1 MPTLIR
7 TRQQKKTSPTPPR
20 GLFLLPLS
28 LPGSLLLVACC
39 FLTFA
44 GCRNSVP
51 SEQTGPPAETE
62 SSNAPKAA
70 PTELSPKATEALQQ
84 ATALLQG
91 QDFAAAA
98 TLLETVTESHPDH
111 PRAWRLLGL
120 AHHQNGD
127 FEKALP
133 YHLKAAEFETTR
145 WQGKYQAAAAYARLD
160 NVDKA
165 FELLETVREGGKFNL
180 TGIGLDPDLG
190 TLRDDPRF
198 SALLPQPE
206 DFAEPFVEEVRVLH
220 EWLGESES
228 DAFGW
233 IARNIGD
240 VDGDGLSDVT
250 TSAPGK
256 AAEGPQAGKVYVYSS
271 GSGKLLWSRTGQP
284 GHQLGQ
290 GIEAAGDTNGDGIPD
305 VIAGAPG
312 GERAF
317 VYSGRDGA
325 LLLTLEGT
333 QEGETFG
340 HKVCDVGDFDGDGHG
355 DVLVGAPL
363 NDQEAED
370 AGRAAVFSGKDGSV
384 LFEVFGQEAGDRFGN
399 AGAGLSRGGHTW
411 LVVGAPNAGPED
423 RGRAYV
429 YRDGAPTPHFIIE
442 AEATGARLGG
452 MFVSMVGDV
461 DSDGTPDIYA
471 SDWADGSLGPSTGR
485 IYVHSG
491 ADGRRLFNLG
501 GEAAGDGFGIGP
513 ADAGDVDG
521 DGHDDLI
528 IGAWQHRSAA
538 PSGGKVYLYSGKDG
552 SLLRAITSK
561 VPGETFGFDATGMG
575 DIDGDGRIDYL
586 LTSAWS
592 AIRGARSGRMFIV
605 AG

>member
-1 MPTLIR
+1 MPTPVQK
-7 TRQQKKTSPTPPR
+7 RQPTTPLRAFFSSPV
-20 GLFLLPLS
+20 GLSRSILALAL
-28 LPGSLLLVACC
+28 GC
-39 FLTFA
+39 LTTL
-44 GCRNSVP
+44 GCHNQVP
-51 SEQTGPPAETE
+51 SEETAPPPASD
-62 SSNAPKAA
+62 SSPSSSGAPAEVDPEVAA
-70 PTELSPKATEALQQ
+70 AIQQ

-91 QDFAAAA
+91 QDFEAAA
-98 TLLETVTESHPDH
+98 TLLEEITTNHPENS
-111 PRAWRLLGL
+111 RAWRLLGV

-133 YHLKAAEFETTR
+133 FHLKAAEFEATR
-145 WQGKYQAAAAYARLD
+145 WQGSYQAAAAYARLGE
-160 NVDKA
+160 VDKA
-165 FELLETVREGGKFNL
+165 FELLEAVRDSGEFNL
-180 TGIGLDPDLG
+180 TGIPLDPDLAD
-190 TLRDDPRF
+190 LEEDPRF
-198 SALLPQPE
+198 AALLPQPE
-206 DFAEPFVEEVRVLH
+206 DFAEPFVEEVRILH
-220 EWLGESES
+220 EWVGEGES
-228 DAFGW
+228 DVFGW

-240 VDGDGLSDVT
+240 VDGDGLNDVT

-284 GHQLGQ
+284 GHRLGQ
-290 GIEAAGDTNGDGIPD
+290 GIEAAGDINSDGIPD

-317 VYSGRDGA
+317 LYSGRDGA
-325 LLLTLEGT
+325 LLLTLKGA

-340 HKVCDVGDFDGDGHG
+340 HKVADVGDFDGDGHG

-363 NDQEAED
+363 NDQVGQD
-370 AGRAAVFSGKDGSV
+370 AGRAAVFSGKDGSI
-384 LFEVFGQEAGDRFGN
+384 LLEVFGQEAGDRFGN
-399 AGAGLSRGGHTW
+399 AGAGVSRDGHSW
-411 LVVGAPNAGPED
+411 LVVGAPNAGPGD
-423 RGRAYV
+423 RGRTYV
-429 YRDGAPTPHFIIE
+429 YRDAASEPSFIIE
-442 AEATGARLGG
+442 AEETGARLGG
-452 MFVSMVGDV
+452 MFVSVVGDV
-461 DSDGTPDIYA
+461 DNDGTPDIYA

-485 IYVHSG
+485 IYIHSG
-491 ADGRRLFNLG
+491 NNGRRLLTLA

-521 DGHDDLI
+521 DGHADLI
-528 IGAWQHRSAA
+528 IGAWQHGSAA

-561 VPGETFGFDATGMG
+561 VPGDTFGFDATGMG

-592 AIRGARSGRMFIV
+592 AIRGAQSGRMFIV